1 MSFDKSFEHS
11 DALFETAVA
20 EFCAQGYQQASIN
33 TILQKAGMS
42 KGQFYYHF
50 GNKEGLYLALIEVL
64 IARKVAFM
72 QSVMQPADF
81 QQDIFGILKTQTMY
95 AMAFAREYPAI
106 DQFAN
111 SFLKEKGTPIY
122 EKAIAIHNF
131 EENQMLHG
139 MIERAWANG
148 DFREDLP
155 LEFIKKTIGYLFTHV
170 TDLTDLSSTADAAD
184 NLNYLITFMKSGLG
198 RDPE

>member
-11 DALFETAVA
+11 EALFETAVA

-33 TILQKAGMS
+33 TILQNAGMS

-50 GNKEGLYLALIEVL
+50 GNKEGLYLALIEVM

-72 QSVMQPADF
+72 QTVMQPADF
-81 QQDIFGILKTQTMY
+81 QQDIFGILKTQITY
-95 AMAFAREYPAI
+95 GLAFAREYPAI

-122 EKAIAIHNF
+122 DKAMTIHNF
-131 EENQMLHG
+131 EENAMLHV
-139 MIERAWANG
+139 MIEQAYANG

-155 LEFIKKTIGYLFTHV
+155 LEFIKKTIGYLFTHI
-170 TDLTDLSSTADAAD
+170 TDLTGLSSTADAEG
-184 NLNYLITFMKSGLG
+184 NLNYLITFMKTGLA
-198 RDPE
+198 RNPD